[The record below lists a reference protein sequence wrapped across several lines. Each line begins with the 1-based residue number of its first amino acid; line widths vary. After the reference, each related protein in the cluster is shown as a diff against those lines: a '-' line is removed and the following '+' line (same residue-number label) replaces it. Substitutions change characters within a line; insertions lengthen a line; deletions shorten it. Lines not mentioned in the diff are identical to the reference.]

1 MQKDCR
7 VGSEIGFIR
16 VLDENTASPQFLPCQ
31 DLQMPAR
38 SFIFAPMEKRNDIV
52 IYQSED
58 GLVKMEAMV
67 DPAGETIWA
76 TQKAIAAL
84 FGVTTA
90 AINQH
95 LKNIFA
101 EGELKEEATIKKNL
115 IVRKEGSR
123 NVSRNV
129 LMYNL
134 DALLSVGYRI
144 SSKRATQFRIWAN
157 GVLKQYTL
165 KGYAVNQNAVASQKY
180 EDLKRAMGLL
190 ENVFSKELLLTSDQ
204 ATDLFGVIRDY
215 TYALDTLDAYD
226 YQSLQIESTTA
237 PERFHATYDN
247 AMEAIKSLKNKF
259 GGSDLFGVEKDASFH
274 SSIGQIYQTWD
285 GKDLYPSIEEKA
297 AMLLYLV
304 VKNHSF
310 VDGNKR
316 IAATLFLWFMQ
327 NNGILYR
334 LDGTKRISD
343 ASLVALTLMIA
354 ESHTEEMD
362 TMVKVVVSLINRKN
376 Q

>member
-1 MQKDCR
+1 
-7 VGSEIGFIR
+7 
-16 VLDENTASPQFLPCQ
+16 
-31 DLQMPAR
+31 
-38 SFIFAPMEKRNDIV
+38 MEERNDIV

-58 GLVKMEAMV
+58 GLVSMEAMI
-67 DPAGETIWA
+67 DAPNDTLWA
-76 TQKAIAAL
+76 TQKAISSL
-84 FGVTTA
+84 FQVDRSVITK
-90 AINQH
+90 H
-95 LKNIFA
+95 LRNVFLSGELDEKSVCAIFA
-101 EGELKEEATIKKNL
+101 HTAPDGKNYQT
-115 IVRKEGSR
+115 KY
-123 NVSRNV
+123 
-129 LMYNL
+129 YNL
-134 DALLSVGYRI
+134 DAIISVGYRVN
-144 SSKRATQFRIWAN
+144 SLRATSFRKWATS
-157 GVLKQYTL
+157 LIKQYML
-165 KGYAVNQNAVASQKY
+165 KGYAVNRNVVSEQKY
-180 EDLKRAMGLL
+180 EELKKAMGLL

-204 ATDLFGVIRDY
+204 ATDLFDVIRDY

-226 YQSLQIESTTA
+226 YQSLKIADTTS
-237 PERFHATYDN
+237 PERFHATYEN

-334 LDGTKRISD
+334 PDGSKRISD

-376 Q
+376 

>member
-1 MQKDCR
+1 
-7 VGSEIGFIR
+7 
-16 VLDENTASPQFLPCQ
+16 
-31 DLQMPAR
+31 
-38 SFIFAPMEKRNDIV
+38 MEKRNDIV

-190 ENVFSKELLLTSDQ
+190 ENVFSKELLLTSEQ
-204 ATDLFGVIRDY
+204 ATDLFSVIRDY

-334 LDGTKRISD
+334 PDGAKRISD

>member
-1 MQKDCR
+1 M
-7 VGSEIGFIR
+7 
-16 VLDENTASPQFLPCQ
+16 
-31 DLQMPAR
+31 
-38 SFIFAPMEKRNDIV
+38 
-52 IYQSED
+52 
-58 GLVKMEAMV
+58 
-67 DPAGETIWA
+67 
-76 TQKAIAAL
+76 AAL
-84 FGVTTA
+84 FGLTTA

-95 LKNIFA
+95 LKNIYE

-115 IVRKEGSR
+115 MVRLEGNR
-123 NVSRNV
+123 NVSRTV
-129 LMYNL
+129 LTYNL
-134 DALLSVGYRI
+134 DAILSVGYRI
-144 SSKRATQFRIWAN
+144 SSKRATQFRQWASR
-157 GVLKQYTL
+157 VLKQYML
-165 KGYAVNQNAVASQKY
+165 KGYAINHSVVATQKY
-180 EDLKRAMGLL
+180 EDLKQAVSLL
-190 ENVFSKELLLTSDQ
+190 ENVFNKELLLSSDQ
-204 ATDLFGVIRDY
+204 VTDLFDVIRDY

-226 YQSLQIESTTA
+226 YQSLKIADTTA
-237 PERFHATYDN
+237 PERFHATYEN

-334 LDGTKRISD
+334 LDGSKRISD

-376 Q
+376 

>member
-1 MQKDCR
+1 MHAGA
-7 VGSEIGFIR
+7 V
-16 VLDENTASPQFLPCQ
+16 
-31 DLQMPAR
+31 
-38 SFIFAPMEKRNDIV
+38 IFAPMEKRNEIV

-190 ENVFSKELLLTSDQ
+190 ENVFSKDLLLTSDQ
-204 ATDLFGVIRDY
+204 ATDLFSVIRDY

-226 YQSLQIESTTA
+226 YQSLKIESTTA
-237 PERFHATYDN
+237 TERFHATYEN
-247 AMEAIKSLKNKF
+247 AMVAIKSLKNKF
-259 GGSDLFGVEKDASFH
+259 GGSDLFGVEKDASFY
-274 SSIGQIYQTWD
+274 SSIGQMAPSVFQT
-285 GKDLYPSIEEKA
+285 P
-297 AMLLYLV
+297 LLW
-304 VKNHSF
+304 H
-310 VDGNKR
+310 
-316 IAATLFLWFMQ
+316 
-327 NNGILYR
+327 
-334 LDGTKRISD
+334 
-343 ASLVALTLMIA
+343 
-354 ESHTEEMD
+354 
-362 TMVKVVVSLINRKN
+362 
-376 Q
+376 

>member
-1 MQKDCR
+1 M
-7 VGSEIGFIR
+7 SH
-16 VLDENTASPQFLPCQ
+16 T
-31 DLQMPAR
+31 
-38 SFIFAPMEKRNDIV
+38 FAIMEERNDIV

-58 GLVKMEAMV
+58 GLVKMEAFI
-67 DPAGETIWA
+67 DAQLDTIWA

-95 LKNIFA
+95 LKNIYE

-115 IVRKEGSR
+115 MVRLEGNR
-123 NVSRNV
+123 NVSRTV
-129 LMYNL
+129 LTYNL
-134 DALLSVGYRI
+134 DAILSVGYRI
-144 SSKRATQFRIWAN
+144 SSKRATQFRQWASR
-157 GVLKQYTL
+157 VLKQYML
-165 KGYAVNQNAVASQKY
+165 KGYAINHSVVATQKY
-180 EDLKRAMGLL
+180 EDLKQAVSLL
-190 ENVFSKELLLTSDQ
+190 ENVFNKELLLSSDQ
-204 ATDLFGVIRDY
+204 VTDLFDVIRDY

-226 YQSLQIESTTA
+226 YQSLKIADTTA
-237 PERFHATYDN
+237 PERFHATYEN

-334 LDGTKRISD
+334 PDGSKRISD

-376 Q
+376 

>member
-1 MQKDCR
+1 M
-7 VGSEIGFIR
+7 SHTF
-16 VLDENTASPQFLPCQ
+16 AS
-31 DLQMPAR
+31 
-38 SFIFAPMEKRNDIV
+38 MEEKNNIV
-52 IYQSED
+52 IYQSDD
-58 GLVKMEAMV
+58 GLVTMEAMV
-67 DPAGETIWA
+67 DAANETIWA
-76 TQKAIAAL
+76 TQKAISTL
-84 FGVTTA
+84 FQVDRTVITR
-90 AINQH
+90 H
-95 LKNIFA
+95 LKNVFSTGELEEGSVCAIFA
-101 EGELKEEATIKKNL
+101 HTAQDGKTYNTKY
-115 IVRKEGSR
+115 
-123 NVSRNV
+123 
-129 LMYNL
+129 YNL
-134 DALLSVGYRI
+134 DAIISVGYRVN
-144 SSKRATQFRIWAN
+144 SVRATSFRKWSSSI
-157 GVLKQYTL
+157 LKEYMRH
-165 KGYAVNQNAVASQKY
+165 GYVVNHNVVSEQKY

-190 ENVFSKELLLTSDQ
+190 ENVFNKELLLSSDQ
-204 ATDLFGVIRDY
+204 VTDLFDVIRDY

-226 YQSLQIESTTA
+226 YQSLKIADTTA
-237 PERFHATYDN
+237 PERFHATYEN

-334 LDGTKRISD
+334 PDGTKRISD

-376 Q
+376 

>member
-1 MQKDCR
+1 MK
-7 VGSEIGFIR
+7 E
-16 VLDENTASPQFLPCQ
+16 
-31 DLQMPAR
+31 
-38 SFIFAPMEKRNDIV
+38 RNDIV
-52 IYQSED
+52 IYKSED
-58 GLVKMEAMV
+58 GLVTMEALI
-67 DPAGETIWA
+67 DPTGETIWA
-76 TQKAIAAL
+76 SQRAMAEL
-84 FGVTTA
+84 FGVNSQ
-90 AINQH
+90 AITRHLQH
-95 LKNIFA
+95 IYE
-101 EGELKEEATIKKNL
+101 EGELVKEATCSKMEQ
-115 IVRKEGSR
+115 VRQEGKR
-123 NVSRNV
+123 TVTRQIEF
-129 LMYNL
+129 YNL
-134 DALLSVGYRI
+134 DAIISVGYRI
-144 SSKRATQFRIWAN
+144 NSKRATSFRVWSTQ
-157 GVLKQYTL
+157 VLRQYMI
-165 KGYAVNQNAVASQKY
+165 KGYVVNRAAVAEKRY
-180 EDLKRAMGLL
+180 EELKKAMGLL

-204 ATDLFGVIRDY
+204 ATDLFDVIRDY

-226 YQSLQIESTTA
+226 YQSLKIADTTS
-237 PERFHATYDN
+237 PERFHATYEN
-247 AMEAIKSLKNKF
+247 AMEAIKSLKTKF

-334 LDGTKRISD
+334 QDGTKRISD

-354 ESHTEEMD
+354 ESHTDEMD

-376 Q
+376 

>member
-1 MQKDCR
+1 MSHTF
-7 VGSEIGFIR
+7 V
-16 VLDENTASPQFLPCQ
+16 T
-31 DLQMPAR
+31 
-38 SFIFAPMEKRNDIV
+38 MEERNDIV

-58 GLVKMEAMV
+58 GLVRMEALV
-67 DPAGETIWA
+67 DPTGETIWA
-76 TQKAIAAL
+76 TQKAMASL

-95 LKNIFA
+95 LKNIFDDQ
-101 EGELKEEATIKKNL
+101 ELKQEATIKKNL
-115 IVRKEGSR
+115 IVRREGNR
-123 NVSRNV
+123 KVSRNV

-134 DALLSVGYRI
+134 DAILSVGYRI
-144 SSKRATQFRIWAN
+144 SSKQATQFRIWASR
-157 GVLKQYTL
+157 VLKQYML
-165 KGYAVNQNAVASQKY
+165 RGYVINQNAVAEQKY
-180 EDLKRAMGLL
+180 EDLKQAMSLL
-190 ENVFSKELLLTSDQ
+190 ENVFNKELLLSSDQ
-204 ATDLFGVIRDY
+204 VTDLFDVIRDY

-226 YQSLQIESTTA
+226 YQSLQIADTTA
-237 PERFHATYDN
+237 PERFHATYEN

-334 LDGTKRISD
+334 PDGAKRISD

-376 Q
+376 

>member
-1 MQKDCR
+1 
-7 VGSEIGFIR
+7 
-16 VLDENTASPQFLPCQ
+16 
-31 DLQMPAR
+31 
-38 SFIFAPMEKRNDIV
+38 MEERNDIV

-190 ENVFSKELLLTSDQ
+190 ENVFSKNLLLTSDQ
-204 ATDLFGVIRDY
+204 ATDLFSVIRDY

-334 LDGTKRISD
+334 PDGAKRISD